1 MKVKSSKVLYFEKC
15 PLFSKTTVK
24 RNIITQ
30 FFSILRKYT
39 VRYSSYEKY
48 SCFVLLQK
56 TLALKFRQCCM
67 FPWFYF
73 GTVYQ
78 TKSRSLNNIMA
89 SAAQTVI
96 SNVHQR
102 ETRETNKITRVITSA
117 PYTANT
123 QSLSSGTV

>member
-24 RNIITQ
+24 RNIISQ

-56 TLALKFRQCCM
+56 TLALKFRQCCL

-78 TKSRSLNNIMA
+78 TMSRSLNDTIA
-89 SAAQTVI
+89 SAAQTD
-96 SNVHQR
+96 SFAFLKK
-102 ETRETNKITRVITSA
+102 EGYFKC
-117 PYTANT
+117 
-123 QSLSSGTV
+123 